1 MYLITK
7 KDFYMT
13 IKNLKTKTA
22 HLFLGVTA
30 ASILISCSW
39 LFPEEQLQVSIDD
52 YAATHPISKVKL
64 NAQKFDMYVDFSDG
78 IVYAYDDEL
87 TSKHML
93 NLVNKVLQSSNM
105 DKAFGM
111 GQNTI
116 TDISGLSSTQFYNKV
131 IDKKNYVDIMAP
143 IEQTLK
149 SITNGNNLAILVTD
163 FEEYT
168 QDRRVQHQ
176 AYAADY
182 FNTWLDK
189 GGNIVFYVFPYKEKN
204 VNKHLYLTIFDNSTN
219 SLDKE
224 VQESFEGLNH
234 NYTRFNLGNTFY
246 SISNSYPTNTK
257 GGCNHDPEKM
267 DDIISYTDENG
278 NTDSWHVVSG
288 QAAEY
293 YPFGEGWTEIYNS
306 VKATIAEYKETPKNE
321 RQKLIDYKF
330 LIGNLTIDFSDLHS
344 YNVEEL
350 EAVVYNIQNDI
361 NAYNQYVNDSI
372 NYDPEETDENGKR
385 LPKPVYKS
393 VDYTKVPDMLVFN
406 GNIENNKA
414 NISIDFSPKFT
425 GVLPSALQEAETIAV
440 DIVISKCQLN
450 YSKINSLFFWG
461 NNNSL
466 EQSVRLTMQKFK
478 PEGKVL
484 YRYYIKNI

>member
-1 MYLITK
+1 MIS
-7 KDFYMT
+7 
-13 IKNLKTKTA
+13 KNLKSKVA
-22 HLFLGVTA
+22 LLLLGVTV
-30 ASILISCSW
+30 ASILISCSR
-39 LFPEEQLQVSIDD
+39 EQSQVSIDD
-52 YAATHPISKVKL
+52 YAATHPISKVTL

-78 IVYAYDDEL
+78 IVCAYDDEL
-87 TSKHML
+87 TCKHML

-105 DKAFGM
+105 DKSYGM

-143 IEQTLK
+143 IEQALK
-149 SITNGNNLAILVTD
+149 SITDGSNLAILVTD

-182 FNTWLDK
+182 FNAWLNK
-189 GGNIVFYVFPYKEKN
+189 GGNIVFYAFPYKEKN
-204 VNKHLYLTIFDNSTN
+204 LAKHLYLTIFDNSTN

-224 VQESFEGLNH
+224 VQESFEGLDH

-246 SISNSYPTNTK
+246 SISTSYPAETK

-267 DDIISYTDENG
+267 DDIISYTNEDG
-278 NTDSWHVVSG
+278 KPDSWHVIPG

-293 YPFGEGWTEIYNS
+293 YPFGEDWTEIYNS
-306 VKATIAEYKETPKNE
+306 AKATIADYKETPKNE
-321 RQKLIDYKF
+321 RQGLIDYKY

-344 YNVEEL
+344 YNIEEL
-350 EAVVYNIQNDI
+350 EAVVYNIQGDI
-361 NAYNQYVNDSI
+361 DSYARYVNDSI
-372 NYDPEETDENGKR
+372 NYDPEETDEDDKP
-385 LPKPVYKS
+385 LAKPVYKPI
-393 VDYTKVPDMLVFN
+393 DYTKVPDMLVFN
-406 GNIENNKA
+406 GSIEDNKA
-414 NISIDFSPKFT
+414 NVSIDFSPKFT
-425 GVLPSALQEAETIAV
+425 GVLPSALQEEATVVV
-440 DIVISKCQLN
+440 DIVVSKCQIN
-450 YSKINSLFFWG
+450 YSNISSLFSWG

-466 EQSVRLTMQKFK
+466 EQSVRLAMQKFK

-484 YRYYIKNI
+484 YRYYIKNN